1 MKLYQNYIEGLSD
14 NRLQQELAI
23 LERNEKKI
31 GKALPKMQKKQK
43 EQKVKEYKKIQEHI
57 EKVKTLLEERKKNN
71 ESVQESTVEK
81 LFPTVTKIIQENKT
95 YIDDESEPEEKEEV
109 VEPVIEE
116 VKEEVEKEDK
126 SVDIIMEAIVAEN
139 NKKKEPSPPKPI
151 TKPIR
156 PEVILEEIKA
166 DGTIEKVIMNQGNRT
181 YSHSN
186 ITLDLNIDDILNI
199 DDQADSRTMILKTTK
214 QDIIRKPV
222 IVIDDAYLK
231 DKTNEDIQRDLEL
244 TIVSRNIIKEKMM
257 EKGIHED
264 LEKELSEK
272 LDILNKNI
280 NKLKVK
286 IA

>member
-1 MKLYQNYIEGLSD
+1 MKSYQKYIEELSD

-23 LERNEKKI
+23 LEKNEKKI
-31 GKALPKMQKKQK
+31 GKALPKMQKEQK

-57 EKVKTLLEERKKNN
+57 EKVKTLLEERKRNN

-95 YIDDESEPEEKEEV
+95 YIDDESEIKEKEEI

-116 VKEEVEKEDK
+116 VKMEVEKEDK

-181 YSHSN
+181 YNHSN
-186 ITLDLNIDDILNI
+186 ITLDLNIDDILNV

-244 TIVSRNIIKEKMM
+244 TIVSRNVIKEKMM
-257 EKGIHED
+257 EKGIRED